1 MNDKKISIIIP
12 VYNGANYLRN
22 AIDSALEQTYD
33 NCEVLV
39 INDGS
44 SDDGATER
52 IAAEYGERIRYF
64 YKENGGV
71 ATALN

>member
-52 IAAEYGERIRYF
+52 IAA
-64 YKENGGV
+64 
-71 ATALN
+71 

>member
-52 IAAEYGERIRYF
+52 IAAEYGCLLYTSPSPRDR
-64 YKENGGV
+64 
-71 ATALN
+71 